1 MKLRLRASFVAAALV
16 VALTAAFWSWR
27 RADLER
33 TAKAEA
39 EAATRLSLL
48 IAEEEAARPASAQQ
62 LFDRRWSGWTND
74 ESPPRYRPQFLD
86 APGPGYRAQ
95 LLKTATPPGANIQER
110 MFFKSEPSVDA
121 EPRNAP

>member
-1 MKLRLRASFVAAALV
+1 MKLRLRASFFAAALV
-16 VALTAAFWSWR
+16 VILAAAFWSWR

-39 EAATRLSLL
+39 EAAMQLSLS
-48 IAEEEAARPASAQQ
+48 IAEEEAALQASLQSV
-62 LFDRRWSGWTND
+62 FDRRWSGWTND
-74 ESPPRYRPQFLD
+74 ESPPRYRLPILD

-110 MFFKSEPSVDA
+110 MFFKSEPAVDD